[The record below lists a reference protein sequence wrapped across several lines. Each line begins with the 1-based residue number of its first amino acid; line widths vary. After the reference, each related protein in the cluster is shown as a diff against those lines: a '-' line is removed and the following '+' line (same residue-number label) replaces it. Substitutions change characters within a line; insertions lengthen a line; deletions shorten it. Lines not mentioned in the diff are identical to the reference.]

1 MKLISSRFLPLAAL
15 IAAVA
20 ITGCSKQDR
29 ADTNAAAK
37 DAMADTK
44 AAMSN
49 AWGDVK
55 SYTFDKRSDFE
66 KSAKSMSAKMDAQ
79 LAEVRA
85 NYSDAKA
92 SASRKAAMSELK
104 NSEADYKEK
113 LSALGNATAA
123 TWDSAKQNVVA
134 SWERM
139 EAAYAKARAE

>member
-1 MKLISSRFLPLAAL
+1 
-15 IAAVA
+15 
-20 ITGCSKQDR
+20 
-29 ADTNAAAK
+29 
-37 DAMADTK
+37 
-44 AAMSN
+44 MSN

-66 KSAKSMSAKMDAQ
+66 KSAKAMSAKMDAQ

-92 SASRKAAMSELK
+92 SASRKAAMAELK

-113 LSALGNATAA
+113 FSALGNATAA